1 MSKSAPETGAKPP
14 PARVRAFQP
23 DIPPHLLPDGSPRH
37 PSRVEPAQWRDPAD
51 TAAMERDA
59 SGRAGRK
66 IVSGYRTADPL
77 DRLPCDVEHLKAAR
91 RLRQDWERGSGA
103 MSGGGDAGKVDSS
116 SDRDGGTVG
125 QLEARRRYQ
134 DAVEAVGPR
143 LCAYLLPVVLA
154 GWTVAQMVEK
164 HGGNPMALQGRVMAA
179 LDRLVDHV
187 VGNKRRAEPFVAP
200 VLVALVVDPTVTD
213 IGQDRLGRARA

>member
-1 MSKSAPETGAKPP
+1 MKSRRYRARARFHLMYHRTFFRTAKSASRTGSSLRSGAIRQTPQRWSATP
-14 PARVRAFQP
+14 TVAE
-23 DIPPHLLPDGSPRH
+23 DGGI
-37 PSRVEPAQWRDPAD
+37 SRV
-51 TAAMERDA
+51 
-59 SGRAGRK
+59 S
-66 IVSGYRTADPL
+66 PL

-116 SDRDGGTVG
+116 SGDRDGGTVG

-143 LCAYLLPVVLA
+143 LCGYLLPVVLA
-154 GWTVAQMVEK
+154 GWTVAQMVTK

-179 LDRLVDHV
+179 LDRLADHF
-187 VGNKRRAEPFVAP
+187 GGMPQ
-200 VLVALVVDPTVTD
+200 T
-213 IGQDRLGRARA
+213 RLGRASA